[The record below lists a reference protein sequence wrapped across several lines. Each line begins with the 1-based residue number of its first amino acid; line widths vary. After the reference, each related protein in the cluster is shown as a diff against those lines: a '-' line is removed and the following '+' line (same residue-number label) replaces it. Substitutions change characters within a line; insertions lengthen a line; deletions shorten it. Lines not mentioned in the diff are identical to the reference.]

1 MRTLS
6 SSYKRTS
13 DQMSHPSA
21 PPFVR
26 EGPGHQFPPLLLAAL
41 EVLLVQSFPGA
52 PDFRHDHHVHR
63 ARVSLGYQTSHVCG
77 LTKAAE
83 GRWL

>member
-1 MRTLS
+1 
-6 SSYKRTS
+6 
-13 DQMSHPSA
+13 MSHPSA

-63 ARVSLGYQTSHVCG
+63 ARVFLGYQACHVSRADMSCRRKEA
-77 LTKAAE
+77 LNKTETDLVAVI
-83 GRWL
+83 